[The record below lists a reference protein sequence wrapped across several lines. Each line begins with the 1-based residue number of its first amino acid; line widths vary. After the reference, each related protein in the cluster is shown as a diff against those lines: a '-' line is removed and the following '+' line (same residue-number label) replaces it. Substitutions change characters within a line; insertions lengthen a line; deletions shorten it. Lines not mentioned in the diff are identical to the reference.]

1 MMYRMTYNNKGVIG
15 CSARGIAKRE
25 SKEELLV
32 LAQEL
37 KETICNIHIEKIDDL
52 QDEHIPMELFNN
64 MKELK

>member
-1 MMYRMTYNNKGVIG
+1 MYRMTYNNKGANG

-32 LAQEL
+32 LAEQL
-37 KETICNIHIEKIDDL
+37 KDAICNIHIEKINNL
-52 QDEHIPMELFNN
+52 QDEHIPMELFTN

>member
-1 MMYRMTYNNKGVIG
+1 MYRMTYNNKGANG

-32 LAQEL
+32 LAQQL
-37 KETICNIHIEKIDDL
+37 KDVICNIHIEKINNL
-52 QDEHIPMELFNN
+52 QDEYIPMDLFAN